1 MKQRQ
6 AGQSLVETS
15 ILSAFIAVGALSLLA
30 ICSERITYF
39 LNLII
44 VMIASPLP

>member
-30 ICSERITYF
+30 ICRERINWF
-39 LNLII
+39 LDLII
-44 VMIASPLP
+44 IMIASPIP